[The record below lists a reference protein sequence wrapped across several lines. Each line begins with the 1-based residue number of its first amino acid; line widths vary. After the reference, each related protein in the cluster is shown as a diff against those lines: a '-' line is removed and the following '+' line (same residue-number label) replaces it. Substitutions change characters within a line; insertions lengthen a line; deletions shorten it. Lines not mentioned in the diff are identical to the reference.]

1 VTALEIGDGLRM
13 CASVTCRWK
22 APRIVVTDLDLHGGV
37 LFRSLG
43 GPKKPRSCESAAT
56 VNGEATRVSE
66 ARFARKCAEEG
77 RRAPTRTARQSEL
90 GVVKRLIPQSRG
102 SACKCMAQGR
112 SESFG
117 EMLGT
122 DKARVLVVEAL
133 WEAKKSVSTHRGCA
147 SRRVARQAVEG

>member
-1 VTALEIGDGLRM
+1 
-13 CASVTCRWK
+13 
-22 APRIVVTDLDLHGGV
+22 
-37 LFRSLG
+37 
-43 GPKKPRSCESAAT
+43 
-56 VNGEATRVSE
+56 VSE

-122 DKARVLVVEAL
+122 DEARVLVVEAL
-133 WEAKKSVSTHRGCA
+133 WEAKIGQYA
-147 SRRVARQAVEG
+147 SRLRFAACRKTSRRRAT